1 MICSSGCLWRLVRHS
16 PMTLT
21 WTCGL
26 DRAPI
31 EMRSILKVS
40 IRQIKAARAL
50 LGWPQED
57 LAAMAGVSV
66 PIVKRL
72 EAADGCWE
80 AARTLALSF
89 AGRLNGLVLNS
100 QMANSPVCICANAVA
115 DMMLRKVETQ
125 LAGAGYR
132 RVLSTRSSCSTAAT
146 FLNVAGPRHSER

>member
-31 EMRSILKVS
+31 EMRSILKVL

-50 LGWPQED
+50 LGWSQED

-66 PIVKRL
+66 PTVKRL
-72 EAADGCWE
+72 EAADGLLGGRE
-80 AARTLALSF
+80 DTGIKLRGALER
-89 AGRLNGLVLNS
+89 AGIEFTNGKQPGVH
-100 QMANSPVCICANAVA
+100 
-115 DMMLRKVETQ
+115 LRK
-125 LAGAGYR
+125 R
-132 RVLSTRSSCSTAAT
+132 TRKT
-146 FLNVAGPRHSER
+146 

>member
-100 QMANSPVCICANAVA
+100 QMANSPVCICANAVPRREARGKLEQMAVAPA
-115 DMMLRKVETQ
+115 DT
-125 LAGAGYR
+125 
-132 RVLSTRSSCSTAAT
+132 C
-146 FLNVAGPRHSER
+146 